1 MSNPKK
7 QIIMNEITFWKQNK
21 LLPEHYCDFLMTLYS
36 EGNNEQEIT
45 GNAKNAVRNVEKRK
59 KWSFASFFPIIAVII
74 ILLLFTIQFEWVVIA
89 VAAVFALACLIGA
102 IYFAQKNKV
111 LATMLQLATALSLLG
126 VTLKICTTYFTG
138 NNEMLYILL
147 LLNCLLWLLS
157 GIIMKIIYFT
167 LSGILGGIVIISA
180 WIYFL

>member
-21 LLPEHYCDFLMTLYS
+21 LLPAQYCDFLMTLYS
-36 EGNNEQEIT
+36 EGNHEQEVI

-59 KWSFASFFPIIAVII
+59 KWGFAIFFPAIAVII
-74 ILLLFTIQFEWVVIA
+74 TLLLFTIQFEWVVIA
-89 VAAVFALACLIGA
+89 VAGVFAISCLIGA
-102 IYFAQKNKV
+102 IYFANKNKL

-126 VTLKICTTYFTG
+126 VTLKTCTTYFAG

-147 LLNCLLWLLS
+147 LLNCILWLLS
-157 GIIMKIIYFT
+157 GIIMKIVYFT
-167 LSGILGGIVIISA
+167 LSGVLGVIVIVSG
-180 WIYFL
+180 WIYLL

>member
-45 GNAKNAVRNVEKRK
+45 GNAKNAVRSVDKRK
-59 KWSFASFFPIIAVII
+59 KRSIASFFPVVAVII
-74 ILLLFTIQFEWVVIA
+74 TLLLFTIQFEWVVIA
-89 VAAVFALACLIGA
+89 VAAVFAVSCLIGA
-102 IYFAQKNKV
+102 IYYANKNNL

-126 VTLKICTTYFTG
+126 VTLKIYTTYFAG
-138 NNEMLYILL
+138 NNEMLYMLL
-147 LLNCLLWLLS
+147 LLNCILWLLS

-167 LSGILGGIVIISA
+167 LSGILGIIVIVSA
-180 WIYFL
+180 WTYFL